1 MSWVGVV
8 VIDCTLIGEPPPT
21 GTDPTLM
28 RRLARRTGG
37 ARWGGAGA
45 AVLKMG
51 RDVGTA
57 RSSAEGRATLPR
69 LPDP

>member
-1 MSWVGVV
+1 
-8 VIDCTLIGEPPPT
+8 
-21 GTDPTLM
+21 M